1 MFGHEVVDG
10 DGTSYDD
17 VGDDFDSEL
26 FEVFYLGFND
36 FLFGKAKLGYAV
48 DEYAAGMLEGF
59 ENGYFLTFL
68 SQIARTGQTR
78 RAAADDGDFLA
89 VGFARLVGLLDD
101 LFVAAAMRPLPVGD
115 KALEGAYGYGLAFDS
130 KQAGAFALHLLRT
143 YSSAYR
149 RQGGVFGYDVAGF
162 LKVTLFDGGDEFG
175 YFDSNGA
182 FAYAHGL
189 LAMEATMGF
198 GYGLLFA
205 KA

>member
-1 MFGHEVVDG
+1 
-10 DGTSYDD
+10 
-17 VGDDFDSEL
+17 
-26 FEVFYLGFND
+26 
-36 FLFGKAKLGYAV
+36 
-48 DEYAAGMLEGF
+48 
-59 ENGYFLTFL
+59 
-68 SQIARTGQTR
+68 
-78 RAAADDGDFLA
+78 
-89 VGFARLVGLLDD
+89 
-101 LFVAAAMRPLPVGD
+101 MRPLPVGD

-162 LKVTLFDGGDEFG
+162 LKVALFDGGDEFG
-175 YFDSNGA
+175 YVDSDGA
-182 FAYAHGL
+182 FADAHGL